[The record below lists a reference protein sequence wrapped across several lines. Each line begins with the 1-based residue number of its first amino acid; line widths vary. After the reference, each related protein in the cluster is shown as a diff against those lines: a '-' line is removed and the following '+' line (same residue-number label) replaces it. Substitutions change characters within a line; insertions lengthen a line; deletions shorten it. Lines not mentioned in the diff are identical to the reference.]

1 MCFHCWWSVLPTPS
15 RKMDFRLSVPVIW
28 AFSLW
33 TIHAH
38 HNWIWRGFCG
48 GKEGASGSRESRQLS
63 HVLMHMPRGGSRRT
77 VMGQVSL
84 ASVPSCPLQGE
95 LEAFVIGVAGLAIRS
110 IYPLWMKGEE
120 APLLGRTLHGFIVSI
135 QRLLAGLLEILSF
148 KLCLSSF
155 QLTPSRES
163 SPFSAATAPQ
173 GPTTSPPAL
182 KDRVLFS
189 RQTLNS
195 YLFILRISLP
205 HTEKLLQMS
214 CCERG
219 GWTCL

>member
-1 MCFHCWWSVLPTPS
+1 
-15 RKMDFRLSVPVIW
+15 
-28 AFSLW
+28 
-33 TIHAH
+33 
-38 HNWIWRGFCG
+38 
-48 GKEGASGSRESRQLS
+48 
-63 HVLMHMPRGGSRRT
+63 
-77 VMGQVSL
+77 MGQASL

-120 APLLGRTLHGFIVSI
+120 APLLGGTLHGFIVSI

-219 GWTCL
+219 GWTCLKMCQSLWGPRPPTPKCAPWLMIILS

>member
-1 MCFHCWWSVLPTPS
+1 
-15 RKMDFRLSVPVIW
+15 
-28 AFSLW
+28 
-33 TIHAH
+33 
-38 HNWIWRGFCG
+38 
-48 GKEGASGSRESRQLS
+48 
-63 HVLMHMPRGGSRRT
+63 
-77 VMGQVSL
+77 MGQASL

-95 LEAFVIGVAGLAIRS
+95 LEAFVIGGAGLAIRP
-110 IYPLWMKGEE
+110 IHPLWMKGEE
-120 APLLGRTLHGFIVSI
+120 APLLGGTLHGFIVSI
-135 QRLLAGLLEILSF
+135 QSLLAGLLEILSF

-155 QLTPSRES
+155 LLTSSRQS
-163 SPFSAATAPQ
+163 SPLSAATAPQ

-214 CCERG
+214 CCRKRRLDLPVRCAKAYG
-219 GWTCL
+219 GPGQPTPKCASVAHDYFELTLLKKQPSQEEHPESLSVSLKAGYTSLM